1 MQYPLISEYMA
12 AIRDAH
18 DNLDQLSHLVP
29 VMDKYGE
36 PYRSGGAFAVVFRMQ
51 DEQTGKCYALKCFT
65 EEQEGR
71 AEAYRQIAEELE
83 FVDSSYVTSVKYL
96 ENELFVDSSCDDDE
110 FPVLL
115 MDWVEGDTMEA
126 YIAAHH
132 GDSHAMSMLCYRFC
146 KLAAWL
152 SSQPFAHGDIKPDNI
167 MVRPDGTL
175 TLVDYDGMFV
185 PAMKGQPSPTIGT
198 KDFSHPLRTI
208 NDFDETIDDFAL
220 ASIALS
226 LKAISLDAS
235 LLEQYGAPDR
245 LLFSATDYLNLST
258 STAFAALQSLLADED
273 MQTLLSMFLLAN
285 AKKDLSM
292 CSFRLFSVQKPKE
305 EEVWSTEVTKEDLE
319 NVVEDEFGV
328 KYSKDWKRL
337 LRAPKE
343 LRGEYAIREGVKAI
357 GDNAFYNCNKLM
369 KKTILIAC
377 LGLVSLGL
385 QAQSISLA
393 GEWNV
398 ELGKSGSAFAK
409 GKRASQ
415 GEVKRAILPGTIDT
429 NHLGFAPKDTMET
442 THLTRLYAYK
452 GAARYSRTI
461 NIPKDWKKKPVELF
475 LERTRPTWVYVDGEL
490 VDSCNFISTPQRY
503 LLPKKV
509 KPGKHLLE
517 IVVDNG
523 RGVPDQVYGSSH
535 AYTEDTQTNW
545 NGIIG
550 EIRLEVKSEE
560 RRVKKQRSASEGKA
574 NSNVLPDFAKDFHIE
589 GAHFYANGHR
599 IFLRG
604 KHDAAVWPLTGH
616 VEMSV
621 EGWMK
626 YLGTCKEY
634 GINHVR
640 FHSWCPPEAAFVA
653 ADSLGIYLQPELP
666 FWGSF
671 DKKDERLMAFLHQ
684 EGENILREYG
694 HHPSFRMM
702 ALGNELWGDIDKMK
716 EFVDDFRKIA
726 PDKYYTFGS
735 NYYLGYQG
743 IKEGMDYFTTCRIGG
758 EGWGKYN
765 THTRG
770 SFSFADAYD
779 GGMINHFH
787 PNSTMNFDEACDKAG
802 IPIISHET
810 GQFQTYPDYR
820 EMKKYTGV
828 LHPYNFEVFRR
839 RLAAAGMLSQAD
851 DFHKASGLW
860 SVKLYKADIEM
871 DLRTRNMA
879 GFQLLDIQDYPGQ
892 GSAFV
897 GILDAFM
904 ESKGITTPEEWRQWC
919 SPVVPLLEMKK
930 FCFVDGEKIQ
940 AKVKVANYGGS
951 SLKGKKLKWH
961 LVAENGLFCMDDGTF
976 STKDGEVR
984 KNVGGLMAE
993 DEGVLNIFSYDEGL
1007 VEVGELNGVFHVQK
1021 PTKLLLTLNIEGAEA
1036 RNSYELWVYPK
1047 KALEKKGIII
1057 ARDLNQEVVKV
1068 LEKGGKVLWMPTA
1081 SSHFVAA
1088 DDTLSQAENATP
1100 YTVGGLFQTDYWNY
1114 RMFKTICENN
1124 KKKVSPGTLGIL
1136 TNPNHPIF
1144 KGFPTEMHTN
1154 WQWFPVIKE
1163 SHPLVL
1169 DNFAKDYRPI
1179 VQVIDNIERNH
1190 KLGLVMEWKVGA
1202 GKLLVCMSDLEKAA
1216 KYPEGKAFYQS
1227 VIDYMRSVD
1236 FNPQVEMT
1244 ASDLLKTLKEE
1255 PRKVSLK
1262 ELNNISQY

>member
-1 MQYPLISEYMA
+1 
-12 AIRDAH
+12 
-18 DNLDQLSHLVP
+18 
-29 VMDKYGE
+29 
-36 PYRSGGAFAVVFRMQ
+36 
-51 DEQTGKCYALKCFT
+51 
-65 EEQEGR
+65 
-71 AEAYRQIAEELE
+71 
-83 FVDSSYVTSVKYL
+83 
-96 ENELFVDSSCDDDE
+96 
-110 FPVLL
+110 
-115 MDWVEGDTMEA
+115 
-126 YIAAHH
+126 
-132 GDSHAMSMLCYRFC
+132 
-146 KLAAWL
+146 
-152 SSQPFAHGDIKPDNI
+152 
-167 MVRPDGTL
+167 
-175 TLVDYDGMFV
+175 
-185 PAMKGQPSPTIGT
+185 
-198 KDFSHPLRTI
+198 
-208 NDFDETIDDFAL
+208 
-220 ASIALS
+220 
-226 LKAISLDAS
+226 
-235 LLEQYGAPDR
+235 
-245 LLFSATDYLNLST
+245 
-258 STAFAALQSLLADED
+258 
-273 MQTLLSMFLLAN
+273 
-285 AKKDLSM
+285 
-292 CSFRLFSVQKPKE
+292 
-305 EEVWSTEVTKEDLE
+305 
-319 NVVEDEFGV
+319 
-328 KYSKDWKRL
+328 
-337 LRAPKE
+337 
-343 LRGEYAIREGVKAI
+343 
-357 GDNAFYNCNKLM
+357 M
-369 KKTILIAC
+369 KKSILIAC

-409 GKRASQ
+409 SKRASH

-550 EIRLEVKSEE
+550 EICLEVKSEE

-589 GAHFYANGHR
+589 GTHFYANGHR

-626 YLGTCKEY
+626 YLGICKEY

-787 PNSTMNFDEACDKAG
+787 PNSTMNFDEACNKAG

-820 EMKKYTGV
+820 EIKKYTGV
-828 LHPYNFEVFRR
+828 LHPYNFEAFRR

-919 SPVVPLLEMKK
+919 SPVVPLLEVEK
-930 FCFVDGEKIQ
+930 FCFEDGEKIQ

-951 SLKGKKLKWH
+951 SLYGKKLKWKIGD
-961 LVAENGLFCMDDGTF
+961 A
-976 STKDGEVR
+976 
-984 KNVGGLMAE
+984 
-993 DEGVLNIFSYDEGL
+993 EGVMNIFTYDEGL
-1007 VEVGELNGVFHVQK
+1007 IDVGVLDEEISADK
-1021 PTKLLLTLNIEGAEA
+1021 PTKLNVSLNIEETEA
-1036 RNSYELWVYPK
+1036 RNSYELWIYPK
-1047 KALEKKGIII
+1047 KALEKKGVII
-1057 ARDLNQEVVKV
+1057 AKDLNDEVVKV
-1068 LEKGGKVLWMPTA
+1068 LEHGGKVLWMPTA

-1088 DDTLSQAENATP
+1088 DDTLSQADNATP

-1136 TNPNHPIF
+1136 TNPEHPIF

-1227 VIDYMRSVD
+1227 VLNYMRSAD
-1236 FNPQVEMT
+1236 FNPSAEITVDE
-1244 ASDLLKTLKEE
+1244 LKKKLAEE
-1255 PRKVSLK
+1255 PRKITMK

>member
-1 MQYPLISEYMA
+1 
-12 AIRDAH
+12 
-18 DNLDQLSHLVP
+18 
-29 VMDKYGE
+29 
-36 PYRSGGAFAVVFRMQ
+36 
-51 DEQTGKCYALKCFT
+51 
-65 EEQEGR
+65 
-71 AEAYRQIAEELE
+71 
-83 FVDSSYVTSVKYL
+83 
-96 ENELFVDSSCDDDE
+96 
-110 FPVLL
+110 
-115 MDWVEGDTMEA
+115 
-126 YIAAHH
+126 
-132 GDSHAMSMLCYRFC
+132 
-146 KLAAWL
+146 
-152 SSQPFAHGDIKPDNI
+152 
-167 MVRPDGTL
+167 
-175 TLVDYDGMFV
+175 
-185 PAMKGQPSPTIGT
+185 
-198 KDFSHPLRTI
+198 
-208 NDFDETIDDFAL
+208 
-220 ASIALS
+220 
-226 LKAISLDAS
+226 
-235 LLEQYGAPDR
+235 
-245 LLFSATDYLNLST
+245 
-258 STAFAALQSLLADED
+258 
-273 MQTLLSMFLLAN
+273 
-285 AKKDLSM
+285 
-292 CSFRLFSVQKPKE
+292 
-305 EEVWSTEVTKEDLE
+305 
-319 NVVEDEFGV
+319 
-328 KYSKDWKRL
+328 
-337 LRAPKE
+337 
-343 LRGEYAIREGVKAI
+343 
-357 GDNAFYNCNKLM
+357 M
-369 KKTILIAC
+369 KKSILIAC

-409 GKRASQ
+409 SKRASQ

-475 LERTRPTWVYVDGEL
+475 LERTRPTWVYVDGEM
-490 VDSCNFISTPQRY
+490 VDSCNFISIPQRY

-550 EIRLEVKSEE
+550 VIRLEVKSEE
-560 RRVKKQRSASEGKA
+560 RRVEKQRSASEGKA
-574 NSNVLPDFAKDFHIE
+574 NSNVMPDFAKDFHIE

-940 AKVKVANYGGS
+940 AKVKVANYGGT
-951 SLKGKKLKWH
+951 SLYGKKLMWKIGD
-961 LVAENGLFCMDDGTF
+961 A
-976 STKDGEVR
+976 
-984 KNVGGLMAE
+984 
-993 DEGVLNIFSYDEGL
+993 EGVMNIFTYDEGL
-1007 VEVGELNGVFHVQK
+1007 IDVGILDEEISADKPAKLNVS
-1021 PTKLLLTLNIEGAEA
+1021 LNIEGTEA

-1088 DDTLSQAENATP
+1088 DDTFSQADNATP

-1136 TNPNHPIF
+1136 TNPEHPIF

-1202 GKLLVCMSDLEKAA
+1202 GKLLVCMSDLEKAL

-1227 VIDYMRSVD
+1227 IIDYMRSAD
-1236 FNPQVEMT
+1236 FNPSAEITMDELKKKLVE
-1244 ASDLLKTLKEE
+1244 K
-1255 PRKVSLK
+1255 PRQVSLK

>member
-1 MQYPLISEYMA
+1 
-12 AIRDAH
+12 
-18 DNLDQLSHLVP
+18 
-29 VMDKYGE
+29 
-36 PYRSGGAFAVVFRMQ
+36 
-51 DEQTGKCYALKCFT
+51 
-65 EEQEGR
+65 
-71 AEAYRQIAEELE
+71 
-83 FVDSSYVTSVKYL
+83 
-96 ENELFVDSSCDDDE
+96 
-110 FPVLL
+110 
-115 MDWVEGDTMEA
+115 
-126 YIAAHH
+126 
-132 GDSHAMSMLCYRFC
+132 
-146 KLAAWL
+146 
-152 SSQPFAHGDIKPDNI
+152 
-167 MVRPDGTL
+167 
-175 TLVDYDGMFV
+175 
-185 PAMKGQPSPTIGT
+185 
-198 KDFSHPLRTI
+198 
-208 NDFDETIDDFAL
+208 
-220 ASIALS
+220 
-226 LKAISLDAS
+226 
-235 LLEQYGAPDR
+235 
-245 LLFSATDYLNLST
+245 
-258 STAFAALQSLLADED
+258 
-273 MQTLLSMFLLAN
+273 
-285 AKKDLSM
+285 
-292 CSFRLFSVQKPKE
+292 
-305 EEVWSTEVTKEDLE
+305 
-319 NVVEDEFGV
+319 
-328 KYSKDWKRL
+328 
-337 LRAPKE
+337 
-343 LRGEYAIREGVKAI
+343 
-357 GDNAFYNCNKLM
+357 M

-409 GKRASQ
+409 SKRASQ

-503 LLPKKV
+503 LLPKKM

-523 RGVPDQVYGSSH
+523 RGVPEQVYGSSH

-550 EIRLEVKSEE
+550 RIELQLASSVESKSAETLTGAIPS
-560 RRVKKQRSASEGKA
+560 RSVASPSA
-574 NSNVLPDFAKDFHIE
+574 LQMPDFAKDFHIE
-589 GAHFYANGHR
+589 GAHFYADGHPV
-599 IFLRG
+599 FLRG

-758 EGWGKYN
+758 EGWGRYN

-828 LHPYNFEVFRR
+828 LHPYNLEVFRR

-871 DLRTRNMA
+871 DLRTKNMA

-930 FCFVDGEKIQ
+930 FCFEDGEKIQ
-940 AKVKVANYGGS
+940 AKVKVANYGGT
-951 SLKGKKLKWH
+951 SLYGKKLMWKIGD
-961 LVAENGLFCMDDGTF
+961 A
-976 STKDGEVR
+976 
-984 KNVGGLMAE
+984 
-993 DEGVLNIFSYDEGL
+993 EGVMNIFTYDEGL
-1007 VEVGELNGVFHVQK
+1007 IDVGILDEEISADKPAKLNVS
-1021 PTKLLLTLNIEGAEA
+1021 LNIEGTEA

-1068 LEKGGKVLWMPTA
+1068 LEKGGKVLWMPD
-1081 SSHFVAA
+1081 S
-1088 DDTLSQAENATP
+1088 LP

-1136 TNPNHPIF
+1136 TNPEHPIF
-1144 KGFPTEMHTN
+1144 KEFPTEMHTN

>member
-1 MQYPLISEYMA
+1 
-12 AIRDAH
+12 
-18 DNLDQLSHLVP
+18 
-29 VMDKYGE
+29 
-36 PYRSGGAFAVVFRMQ
+36 
-51 DEQTGKCYALKCFT
+51 
-65 EEQEGR
+65 
-71 AEAYRQIAEELE
+71 
-83 FVDSSYVTSVKYL
+83 
-96 ENELFVDSSCDDDE
+96 
-110 FPVLL
+110 
-115 MDWVEGDTMEA
+115 
-126 YIAAHH
+126 
-132 GDSHAMSMLCYRFC
+132 
-146 KLAAWL
+146 
-152 SSQPFAHGDIKPDNI
+152 
-167 MVRPDGTL
+167 
-175 TLVDYDGMFV
+175 
-185 PAMKGQPSPTIGT
+185 
-198 KDFSHPLRTI
+198 
-208 NDFDETIDDFAL
+208 
-220 ASIALS
+220 
-226 LKAISLDAS
+226 
-235 LLEQYGAPDR
+235 
-245 LLFSATDYLNLST
+245 
-258 STAFAALQSLLADED
+258 
-273 MQTLLSMFLLAN
+273 
-285 AKKDLSM
+285 
-292 CSFRLFSVQKPKE
+292 
-305 EEVWSTEVTKEDLE
+305 
-319 NVVEDEFGV
+319 
-328 KYSKDWKRL
+328 
-337 LRAPKE
+337 
-343 LRGEYAIREGVKAI
+343 
-357 GDNAFYNCNKLM
+357 M

-385 QAQSISLA
+385 QAQSVSLA

-409 GKRASQ
+409 SKRASQ
-415 GEVKRAILPGTIDT
+415 GEVNRAILPGTIDT

-475 LERTRPTWVYVDGEL
+475 LERTKPTWVYLDGKL
-490 VDSCNFISTPQRY
+490 VDSCNYISTPQRY
-503 LLPKKV
+503 ILPRLKS
-509 KPGKHLLE
+509 GKHQLD
-517 IVVDNG
+517 IVVDNS
-523 RGVPDQVYGSSH
+523 RGVPEQVYGSSH

-550 EIRLEVKSEE
+550 EIKLGVRSGELGVLRGRAVSPMDMEKYQGRLTP
-560 RRVKKQRSASEGKA
+560 
-574 NSNVLPDFAKDFHIE
+574 NSRLQAPNFEIR
-589 GAHFYANGHR
+589 GAHFYADGHPV
-599 IFLRG
+599 FLRG

-616 VEMSV
+616 VDMTV

-653 ADSLGIYLQPELP
+653 ADKLGIYLQPELP

-671 DKKDERLMAFLHQ
+671 DDKDEVLMKFLHQ

-702 ALGNELWGDIDKMK
+702 ALGNELWGSIDKMK

-743 IKEGMDYFTTCRIGG
+743 VKEGMDYFTTCRIGG

-787 PNSTMNFDEACDKAG
+787 PNTTMNFDEACDKWASPQPWQKKDGKAG

-820 EMKKYTGV
+820 EIKKYTGV
-828 LHPYNFEVFRR
+828 LYPYNFEMFRR

-871 DLRTRNMA
+871 DLRTKNMA

-919 SPVVPLLEMKK
+919 SPIVPLIETDKLCYEA
-930 FCFVDGEKIQ
+930 GETFKG
-940 AKVKVANYGGS
+940 KVLIANYGAT
-951 SLKGKKLKWH
+951 SLRGKKMTWRISSD
-961 LVAENGLFCMDDGTF
+961 EPSFN
-976 STKDGEVR
+976 
-984 KNVGGLMAE
+984 E
-993 DEGVLNIFSYDEGL
+993 DEGKINIFTYNEGL
-1007 VEVGELNGVFHVQK
+1007 LDAGELNLELHADK
-1021 PTKLLLTLNIEGAEA
+1021 PAKVNLTLSIDGTDA
-1036 RNSYELWVYPK
+1036 RNSYELWVYPRKTVDK
-1047 KALEKKGIII
+1047 KNVVI
-1057 ARDLNQEVVKV
+1057 AKDLTPDVVAS
-1068 LEKGGKVLWMPTA
+1068 LEKGAKVLWMPD
-1081 SSHFVAA
+1081 S
-1088 DDTLSQAENATP
+1088 LP

-1124 KKKVSPGTLGIL
+1124 KKAVSPGTLGIL
-1136 TNPNHPIF
+1136 TRPEHPIF

-1169 DNFAKDYRPI
+1169 DNFAKDYLPI

-1202 GKLLVCMSDLEKAA
+1202 GKLLVCMSDLEKASQC
-1216 KYPEGKAFYQS
+1216 PEGRAFYQS
-1227 VIDYMRSVD
+1227 VLSYMRSSE
-1236 FNPQVEMT
+1236 FNPQSEIT
-1244 ASDLLKTLKEE
+1244 IPDLMKTLKEE
-1255 PRKVSLK
+1255 PRKVSMK

>member
-1 MQYPLISEYMA
+1 
-12 AIRDAH
+12 
-18 DNLDQLSHLVP
+18 
-29 VMDKYGE
+29 
-36 PYRSGGAFAVVFRMQ
+36 
-51 DEQTGKCYALKCFT
+51 
-65 EEQEGR
+65 
-71 AEAYRQIAEELE
+71 
-83 FVDSSYVTSVKYL
+83 
-96 ENELFVDSSCDDDE
+96 
-110 FPVLL
+110 
-115 MDWVEGDTMEA
+115 
-126 YIAAHH
+126 
-132 GDSHAMSMLCYRFC
+132 
-146 KLAAWL
+146 
-152 SSQPFAHGDIKPDNI
+152 
-167 MVRPDGTL
+167 
-175 TLVDYDGMFV
+175 
-185 PAMKGQPSPTIGT
+185 
-198 KDFSHPLRTI
+198 
-208 NDFDETIDDFAL
+208 
-220 ASIALS
+220 
-226 LKAISLDAS
+226 
-235 LLEQYGAPDR
+235 
-245 LLFSATDYLNLST
+245 
-258 STAFAALQSLLADED
+258 
-273 MQTLLSMFLLAN
+273 
-285 AKKDLSM
+285 
-292 CSFRLFSVQKPKE
+292 
-305 EEVWSTEVTKEDLE
+305 
-319 NVVEDEFGV
+319 
-328 KYSKDWKRL
+328 
-337 LRAPKE
+337 
-343 LRGEYAIREGVKAI
+343 
-357 GDNAFYNCNKLM
+357 M
-369 KKTILIAC
+369 KKSILIAC

-409 GKRASQ
+409 SKRASQ

-509 KPGKHLLE
+509 KPGKHFLE

-550 EIRLEVKSEE
+550 RIELQLASSVESKSAETLTGAIPC
-560 RRVKKQRSASEGKA
+560 RSVASPTA
-574 NSNVLPDFAKDFHIE
+574 LQMPDFAKDFHIK

-616 VEMSV
+616 VEMGV

-779 GGMINHFH
+779 GGRINHFH

-919 SPVVPLLEMKK
+919 SPVVPLLVTDRFCYEENDTMKA
-930 FCFVDGEKIQ
+930 KIQ
-940 AKVKVANYGGS
+940 IANYGGE
-951 SLKGKKLKWH
+951 SLKGKKVEWKLDYAKDERYPNESS
-961 LVAENGLFCMDDGTF
+961 VAETLTHLNQPSPLTQGEITIHTDEEGWIDVGEIVHKMKVKANGIDDG
-976 STKDGEVR
+976 DGKCLDVYVGSR
-984 KNVGGLMAE
+984 KLTLSLYIYE
-993 DEGVLNIFSYDEGL
+993 
-1007 VEVGELNGVFHVQK
+1007 GELDATRYSN
-1021 PTKLLLTLNIEGAEA
+1021 T
-1036 RNSYELWVYPK
+1036 YDLWVYTTPK
-1047 KALEKKGIII
+1047 NIDYLKKQVVI
-1057 ARDLNQEVVKV
+1057 AKDLTSDVVKK
-1068 LEKGGKVLWMPTA
+1068 LEKGAKVLWLPTT

-1088 DDTLSQAENATP
+1088 DDTLSQSDNATP

-1136 TNPNHPIF
+1136 TNPEHPIF

-1154 WQWFPVIKE
+1154 WQWFPIIKE

-1169 DNFAKDYRPI
+1169 DNFAKDYRPV

-1227 VIDYMRSVD
+1227 VLDYMRSAD
-1236 FNPQVEMT
+1236 FNPSAEITVDE
-1244 ASDLLKTLKEE
+1244 LKKKLAEK
-1255 PRKVSLK
+1255 PRQVSLK

>member
-1 MQYPLISEYMA
+1 
-12 AIRDAH
+12 
-18 DNLDQLSHLVP
+18 
-29 VMDKYGE
+29 
-36 PYRSGGAFAVVFRMQ
+36 
-51 DEQTGKCYALKCFT
+51 
-65 EEQEGR
+65 
-71 AEAYRQIAEELE
+71 
-83 FVDSSYVTSVKYL
+83 
-96 ENELFVDSSCDDDE
+96 
-110 FPVLL
+110 
-115 MDWVEGDTMEA
+115 
-126 YIAAHH
+126 
-132 GDSHAMSMLCYRFC
+132 
-146 KLAAWL
+146 
-152 SSQPFAHGDIKPDNI
+152 
-167 MVRPDGTL
+167 
-175 TLVDYDGMFV
+175 
-185 PAMKGQPSPTIGT
+185 
-198 KDFSHPLRTI
+198 
-208 NDFDETIDDFAL
+208 
-220 ASIALS
+220 
-226 LKAISLDAS
+226 
-235 LLEQYGAPDR
+235 
-245 LLFSATDYLNLST
+245 
-258 STAFAALQSLLADED
+258 
-273 MQTLLSMFLLAN
+273 
-285 AKKDLSM
+285 
-292 CSFRLFSVQKPKE
+292 
-305 EEVWSTEVTKEDLE
+305 
-319 NVVEDEFGV
+319 
-328 KYSKDWKRL
+328 
-337 LRAPKE
+337 
-343 LRGEYAIREGVKAI
+343 
-357 GDNAFYNCNKLM
+357 M
-369 KKTILIAC
+369 KKSILIAC

-409 GKRASQ
+409 SKRASQ

-442 THLTRLYAYK
+442 THLTRIYAYK

-503 LLPKKV
+503 ILPKKV

-523 RGVPDQVYGSSH
+523 KGVPNQVYGSSH

-550 EIRLEVKSEE
+550 RIEL
-560 RRVKKQRSASEGKA
+560 QLASSTEMQVGA
-574 NSNVLPDFAKDFHIE
+574 IPSSSVASPTALQMPDFAKDFHIE

-599 IFLRG
+599 VFLRG

-616 VEMSV
+616 VDMSV

-653 ADSLGIYLQPELP
+653 ADRLGIYLQPELP

-802 IPIISHET
+802 TPIISHET

-919 SPVVPLLEMKK
+919 SPVVPLLEVGK
-930 FCFVDGEKIQ
+930 FCFEDGEKIQ

-951 SLKGKKLKWH
+951 SLYGKKLKWKIGD
-961 LVAENGLFCMDDGTF
+961 V
-976 STKDGEVR
+976 
-984 KNVGGLMAE
+984 
-993 DEGVLNIFSYDEGL
+993 EGVMNIFTYDEGL
-1007 VEVGELNGVFHVQK
+1007 LDVGVLDEEISVDK
-1021 PTKLLLTLNIEGAEA
+1021 PTKQNVSLNIEGMEA
-1036 RNSYELWVYPK
+1036 RNSYEFWAYPK

-1057 ARDLNQEVVKV
+1057 AKDLNQEVVKV

-1088 DDTLSQAENATP
+1088 DDTLSQADNATP

-1136 TNPNHPIF
+1136 TNPEHLIF

-1227 VIDYMRSVD
+1227 VIDYMRSAD
-1236 FNPQVEMT
+1236 FNPSTEISVDE
-1244 ASDLLKTLKEE
+1244 LKKKLAEK
-1255 PRKVSLK
+1255 PRLVSLK

>member
-1 MQYPLISEYMA
+1 
-12 AIRDAH
+12 
-18 DNLDQLSHLVP
+18 
-29 VMDKYGE
+29 
-36 PYRSGGAFAVVFRMQ
+36 
-51 DEQTGKCYALKCFT
+51 
-65 EEQEGR
+65 
-71 AEAYRQIAEELE
+71 
-83 FVDSSYVTSVKYL
+83 
-96 ENELFVDSSCDDDE
+96 
-110 FPVLL
+110 
-115 MDWVEGDTMEA
+115 
-126 YIAAHH
+126 
-132 GDSHAMSMLCYRFC
+132 
-146 KLAAWL
+146 
-152 SSQPFAHGDIKPDNI
+152 
-167 MVRPDGTL
+167 
-175 TLVDYDGMFV
+175 
-185 PAMKGQPSPTIGT
+185 
-198 KDFSHPLRTI
+198 
-208 NDFDETIDDFAL
+208 
-220 ASIALS
+220 
-226 LKAISLDAS
+226 
-235 LLEQYGAPDR
+235 
-245 LLFSATDYLNLST
+245 
-258 STAFAALQSLLADED
+258 
-273 MQTLLSMFLLAN
+273 
-285 AKKDLSM
+285 
-292 CSFRLFSVQKPKE
+292 
-305 EEVWSTEVTKEDLE
+305 
-319 NVVEDEFGV
+319 
-328 KYSKDWKRL
+328 
-337 LRAPKE
+337 
-343 LRGEYAIREGVKAI
+343 
-357 GDNAFYNCNKLM
+357 M
-369 KKTILIAC
+369 KKSILIAC

-409 GKRASQ
+409 SKRASQ

-461 NIPKDWKKKPVELF
+461 NIPKDWKKKSVELF

-523 RGVPDQVYGSSH
+523 KGVPDQVYGSSH

-560 RRVKKQRSASEGKA
+560 RRMK
-574 NSNVLPDFAKDFHIE
+574 NSNVLPDFAKDFHIK
-589 GAHFYANGHR
+589 GTHFYANGHR

-626 YLGTCKEY
+626 YFGTCKEY

-716 EFVDDFRKIA
+716 ELVDDFRKIA

-930 FCFVDGEKIQ
+930 FCFEDGEKIQ
-940 AKVKVANYGGS
+940 AKVKVANYGGT
-951 SLKGKKLKWH
+951 SLYGKKLMWKIGD
-961 LVAENGLFCMDDGTF
+961 A
-976 STKDGEVR
+976 
-984 KNVGGLMAE
+984 
-993 DEGVLNIFSYDEGL
+993 EGVMNIFTYDEGL
-1007 VEVGELNGVFHVQK
+1007 IDVGILDEEISADKPAKLNVS
-1021 PTKLLLTLNIEGAEA
+1021 LNIEGTEA

-1088 DDTLSQAENATP
+1088 DDTLSQADNATP

-1136 TNPNHPIF
+1136 TNPEHPIF

-1227 VIDYMRSVD
+1227 VIDYMRSAD
-1236 FNPQVEMT
+1236 FNPSAEITVDE
-1244 ASDLLKTLKEE
+1244 LKKKLAEK
-1255 PRKVSLK
+1255 PRQVSLK

>member
-1 MQYPLISEYMA
+1 
-12 AIRDAH
+12 
-18 DNLDQLSHLVP
+18 
-29 VMDKYGE
+29 
-36 PYRSGGAFAVVFRMQ
+36 
-51 DEQTGKCYALKCFT
+51 
-65 EEQEGR
+65 
-71 AEAYRQIAEELE
+71 
-83 FVDSSYVTSVKYL
+83 
-96 ENELFVDSSCDDDE
+96 
-110 FPVLL
+110 
-115 MDWVEGDTMEA
+115 
-126 YIAAHH
+126 
-132 GDSHAMSMLCYRFC
+132 
-146 KLAAWL
+146 
-152 SSQPFAHGDIKPDNI
+152 
-167 MVRPDGTL
+167 
-175 TLVDYDGMFV
+175 
-185 PAMKGQPSPTIGT
+185 
-198 KDFSHPLRTI
+198 
-208 NDFDETIDDFAL
+208 
-220 ASIALS
+220 
-226 LKAISLDAS
+226 
-235 LLEQYGAPDR
+235 
-245 LLFSATDYLNLST
+245 
-258 STAFAALQSLLADED
+258 
-273 MQTLLSMFLLAN
+273 
-285 AKKDLSM
+285 
-292 CSFRLFSVQKPKE
+292 
-305 EEVWSTEVTKEDLE
+305 
-319 NVVEDEFGV
+319 
-328 KYSKDWKRL
+328 
-337 LRAPKE
+337 
-343 LRGEYAIREGVKAI
+343 
-357 GDNAFYNCNKLM
+357 M
-369 KKTILIAC
+369 KKSILIAC

-398 ELGKSGSAFAK
+398 ELGKNGSAFAK
-409 GKRASQ
+409 SKRASQ

-461 NIPKDWKKKPVELF
+461 NIPKDWKKKSVELF

-523 RGVPDQVYGSSH
+523 KGVPDQVYGSSH

-560 RRVKKQRSASEGKA
+560 RRVK
-574 NSNVLPDFAKDFHIE
+574 NSNVLPDFAKDFHIK

-626 YLGTCKEY
+626 YFGTCKEY

-820 EMKKYTGV
+820 EIKKYTGV

-930 FCFVDGEKIQ
+930 FCFEDGEKIQ
-940 AKVKVANYGGS
+940 AKVKVANYGGT
-951 SLKGKKLKWH
+951 SLYGKKLMWKIGD
-961 LVAENGLFCMDDGTF
+961 A
-976 STKDGEVR
+976 
-984 KNVGGLMAE
+984 
-993 DEGVLNIFSYDEGL
+993 EGVMNIFTYDEGL
-1007 VEVGELNGVFHVQK
+1007 IDVGILDEEISADKPAKLNVS
-1021 PTKLLLTLNIEGAEA
+1021 LNIEGTEA
-1036 RNSYELWVYPK
+1036 RNSYEFWIYPK
-1047 KALEKKGIII
+1047 KALEKKGVII
-1057 ARDLNQEVVKV
+1057 AKDLNEEVVKV

-1088 DDTLSQAENATP
+1088 DDTLSQADNATP

-1136 TNPNHPIF
+1136 TNPEHPIF

-1227 VIDYMRSVD
+1227 VIDYMRSAD
-1236 FNPQVEMT
+1236 FNPSAEITVDE
-1244 ASDLLKTLKEE
+1244 LKKKLAEK
-1255 PRKVSLK
+1255 PRQVSLK

>member
-1 MQYPLISEYMA
+1 
-12 AIRDAH
+12 
-18 DNLDQLSHLVP
+18 
-29 VMDKYGE
+29 
-36 PYRSGGAFAVVFRMQ
+36 
-51 DEQTGKCYALKCFT
+51 
-65 EEQEGR
+65 
-71 AEAYRQIAEELE
+71 
-83 FVDSSYVTSVKYL
+83 
-96 ENELFVDSSCDDDE
+96 
-110 FPVLL
+110 
-115 MDWVEGDTMEA
+115 
-126 YIAAHH
+126 
-132 GDSHAMSMLCYRFC
+132 
-146 KLAAWL
+146 
-152 SSQPFAHGDIKPDNI
+152 
-167 MVRPDGTL
+167 
-175 TLVDYDGMFV
+175 
-185 PAMKGQPSPTIGT
+185 
-198 KDFSHPLRTI
+198 
-208 NDFDETIDDFAL
+208 
-220 ASIALS
+220 
-226 LKAISLDAS
+226 
-235 LLEQYGAPDR
+235 
-245 LLFSATDYLNLST
+245 
-258 STAFAALQSLLADED
+258 
-273 MQTLLSMFLLAN
+273 
-285 AKKDLSM
+285 
-292 CSFRLFSVQKPKE
+292 
-305 EEVWSTEVTKEDLE
+305 
-319 NVVEDEFGV
+319 
-328 KYSKDWKRL
+328 
-337 LRAPKE
+337 
-343 LRGEYAIREGVKAI
+343 
-357 GDNAFYNCNKLM
+357 M
-369 KKTILIAC
+369 KKAILIAC

-409 GKRASQ
+409 SKRAPQ

-523 RGVPDQVYGSSH
+523 RGVPNQVYGSSH

-550 EIRLEVKSEE
+550 RIRLEVKSEE
-560 RRVKKQRSASEGKA
+560 RRVEKQRSASEGKA
-574 NSNVLPDFAKDFHIE
+574 NSNAMPDFAKNFHIE

-626 YLGTCKEY
+626 YLGTCKKY

-716 EFVDDFRKIA
+716 EFVDAFRKIA

-904 ESKGITTPEEWRQWC
+904 ESKGITMPEEWRQWC

-930 FCFVDGEKIQ
+930 FCFEDGEKIQ
-940 AKVKVANYGGS
+940 AKVKVANYGGT
-951 SLKGKKLKWH
+951 SLYGKKLMWKIGD
-961 LVAENGLFCMDDGTF
+961 A
-976 STKDGEVR
+976 
-984 KNVGGLMAE
+984 
-993 DEGVLNIFSYDEGL
+993 EGVMNIFTYDEGL
-1007 VEVGELNGVFHVQK
+1007 IDVGILDEEISADKPAKLNVS
-1021 PTKLLLTLNIEGAEA
+1021 LNIEGTEA

-1068 LEKGGKVLWMPTA
+1068 LEKGGKVLWMPD
-1081 SSHFVAA
+1081 S
-1088 DDTLSQAENATP
+1088 LP

-1136 TNPNHPIF
+1136 TNPEHPIF

-1227 VIDYMRSVD
+1227 VLNYMRSAD
-1236 FNPQVEMT
+1236 FNPSAEITVDE
-1244 ASDLLKTLKEE
+1244 LKKKLAEE
-1255 PRKVSLK
+1255 PRKITMK

>member
-1 MQYPLISEYMA
+1 
-12 AIRDAH
+12 
-18 DNLDQLSHLVP
+18 
-29 VMDKYGE
+29 
-36 PYRSGGAFAVVFRMQ
+36 
-51 DEQTGKCYALKCFT
+51 
-65 EEQEGR
+65 
-71 AEAYRQIAEELE
+71 
-83 FVDSSYVTSVKYL
+83 
-96 ENELFVDSSCDDDE
+96 
-110 FPVLL
+110 
-115 MDWVEGDTMEA
+115 
-126 YIAAHH
+126 
-132 GDSHAMSMLCYRFC
+132 
-146 KLAAWL
+146 
-152 SSQPFAHGDIKPDNI
+152 
-167 MVRPDGTL
+167 
-175 TLVDYDGMFV
+175 
-185 PAMKGQPSPTIGT
+185 
-198 KDFSHPLRTI
+198 
-208 NDFDETIDDFAL
+208 
-220 ASIALS
+220 
-226 LKAISLDAS
+226 
-235 LLEQYGAPDR
+235 
-245 LLFSATDYLNLST
+245 
-258 STAFAALQSLLADED
+258 
-273 MQTLLSMFLLAN
+273 
-285 AKKDLSM
+285 
-292 CSFRLFSVQKPKE
+292 
-305 EEVWSTEVTKEDLE
+305 
-319 NVVEDEFGV
+319 
-328 KYSKDWKRL
+328 
-337 LRAPKE
+337 
-343 LRGEYAIREGVKAI
+343 
-357 GDNAFYNCNKLM
+357 M
-369 KKTILIAC
+369 KKSILIAC

-409 GKRASQ
+409 SKRASH

-490 VDSCNFISTPQRY
+490 VDSCNFISTPQCY

-523 RGVPDQVYGSSH
+523 RGVPDLVYGSSH

-560 RRVKKQRSASEGKA
+560 RGVKKQRSVSEGKA

-589 GAHFYANGHR
+589 GTHFYANGHR

-684 EGENILREYG
+684 EGVNILREYG

-919 SPVVPLLEMKK
+919 SPVVPLLEVEK
-930 FCFVDGEKIQ
+930 FCFEDGEKIQ

-951 SLKGKKLKWH
+951 SLYGKKLKWKIGD
-961 LVAENGLFCMDDGTF
+961 A
-976 STKDGEVR
+976 
-984 KNVGGLMAE
+984 
-993 DEGVLNIFSYDEGL
+993 EGVMNIFTYDEGL
-1007 VEVGELNGVFHVQK
+1007 IDVGVLDEEISADK
-1021 PTKLLLTLNIEGAEA
+1021 PTKLNVSLNIEETEA

-1047 KALEKKGIII
+1047 KAMEKKGVII
-1057 ARDLNQEVVKV
+1057 AKDLNQEVVKV
-1068 LEKGGKVLWMPTA
+1068 LENGGKVLWMPTA

-1088 DDTLSQAENATP
+1088 DDTLLQADNATP

-1136 TNPNHPIF
+1136 TNPEHPIF

-1202 GKLLVCMSDLEKAA
+1202 GKLLVCMSDLVKAA

-1227 VIDYMRSVD
+1227 VIDYMRSAD
-1236 FNPQVEMT
+1236 FNPSAEITVDE
-1244 ASDLLKTLKEE
+1244 LKKKLAEK
-1255 PRKVSLK
+1255 PRQVSLK

>member
-1 MQYPLISEYMA
+1 MA
-12 AIRDAH
+12 A
-18 DNLDQLSHLVP
+18 
-29 VMDKYGE
+29 
-36 PYRSGGAFAVVFRMQ
+36 
-51 DEQTGKCYALKCFT
+51 
-65 EEQEGR
+65 
-71 AEAYRQIAEELE
+71 
-83 FVDSSYVTSVKYL
+83 
-96 ENELFVDSSCDDDE
+96 
-110 FPVLL
+110 
-115 MDWVEGDTMEA
+115 
-126 YIAAHH
+126 
-132 GDSHAMSMLCYRFC
+132 
-146 KLAAWL
+146 
-152 SSQPFAHGDIKPDNI
+152 
-167 MVRPDGTL
+167 DGTCRDERGRL
-175 TLVDYDGMFV
+175 DEVSRNLQGVWN
-185 PAMKGQPSPTIGT
+185 QP
-198 KDFSHPLRTI
+198 L
-208 NDFDETIDDFAL
+208 
-220 ASIALS
+220 
-226 LKAISLDAS
+226 
-235 LLEQYGAPDR
+235 
-245 LLFSATDYLNLST
+245 
-258 STAFAALQSLLADED
+258 
-273 MQTLLSMFLLAN
+273 
-285 AKKDLSM
+285 
-292 CSFRLFSVQKPKE
+292 
-305 EEVWSTEVTKEDLE
+305 
-319 NVVEDEFGV
+319 
-328 KYSKDWKRL
+328 
-337 LRAPKE
+337 
-343 LRGEYAIREGVKAI
+343 
-357 GDNAFYNCNKLM
+357 
-369 KKTILIAC
+369 
-377 LGLVSLGL
+377 
-385 QAQSISLA
+385 
-393 GEWNV
+393 
-398 ELGKSGSAFAK
+398 
-409 GKRASQ
+409 
-415 GEVKRAILPGTIDT
+415 
-429 NHLGFAPKDTMET
+429 
-442 THLTRLYAYK
+442 
-452 GAARYSRTI
+452 
-461 NIPKDWKKKPVELF
+461 
-475 LERTRPTWVYVDGEL
+475 
-490 VDSCNFISTPQRY
+490 
-503 LLPKKV
+503 
-509 KPGKHLLE
+509 
-517 IVVDNG
+517 
-523 RGVPDQVYGSSH
+523 
-535 AYTEDTQTNW
+535 
-545 NGIIG
+545 
-550 EIRLEVKSEE
+550 
-560 RRVKKQRSASEGKA
+560 
-574 NSNVLPDFAKDFHIE
+574 
-589 GAHFYANGHR
+589 
-599 IFLRG
+599 
-604 KHDAAVWPLTGH
+604 
-616 VEMSV
+616 
-621 EGWMK
+621 
-626 YLGTCKEY
+626 
-634 GINHVR
+634 R

-930 FCFVDGEKIQ
+930 FCFEDGEKIQ
-940 AKVKVANYGGS
+940 AKVTVANYGGS
-951 SLKGKKLKWH
+951 SLYGKKLKWKIGD
-961 LVAENGLFCMDDGTF
+961 A
-976 STKDGEVR
+976 
-984 KNVGGLMAE
+984 
-993 DEGVLNIFSYDEGL
+993 EGVMNIFTYDEGL
-1007 VEVGELNGVFHVQK
+1007 IDVGVLDEEISADK
-1021 PTKLLLTLNIEGAEA
+1021 PTKLNVSLNIEETEA
-1036 RNSYELWVYPK
+1036 RNSYDFWVYPK
-1047 KALEKKGIII
+1047 KALEKKGVII
-1057 ARDLNQEVVKV
+1057 AKDLNQKVVKV
-1068 LEKGGKVLWMPTA
+1068 LEHGGKVLWMPTA

-1088 DDTLSQAENATP
+1088 DDTLSQADNATP

-1136 TNPNHPIF
+1136 TNPEHPIF

-1169 DNFAKDYRPI
+1169 DNFAKDYRPV

-1227 VIDYMRSVD
+1227 VIDYMRSAD
-1236 FNPQVEMT
+1236 FNPQVKMT

>member
-1 MQYPLISEYMA
+1 
-12 AIRDAH
+12 
-18 DNLDQLSHLVP
+18 
-29 VMDKYGE
+29 
-36 PYRSGGAFAVVFRMQ
+36 
-51 DEQTGKCYALKCFT
+51 
-65 EEQEGR
+65 
-71 AEAYRQIAEELE
+71 
-83 FVDSSYVTSVKYL
+83 
-96 ENELFVDSSCDDDE
+96 
-110 FPVLL
+110 
-115 MDWVEGDTMEA
+115 
-126 YIAAHH
+126 
-132 GDSHAMSMLCYRFC
+132 
-146 KLAAWL
+146 
-152 SSQPFAHGDIKPDNI
+152 
-167 MVRPDGTL
+167 
-175 TLVDYDGMFV
+175 
-185 PAMKGQPSPTIGT
+185 
-198 KDFSHPLRTI
+198 
-208 NDFDETIDDFAL
+208 
-220 ASIALS
+220 
-226 LKAISLDAS
+226 
-235 LLEQYGAPDR
+235 
-245 LLFSATDYLNLST
+245 
-258 STAFAALQSLLADED
+258 
-273 MQTLLSMFLLAN
+273 
-285 AKKDLSM
+285 
-292 CSFRLFSVQKPKE
+292 
-305 EEVWSTEVTKEDLE
+305 
-319 NVVEDEFGV
+319 
-328 KYSKDWKRL
+328 
-337 LRAPKE
+337 
-343 LRGEYAIREGVKAI
+343 
-357 GDNAFYNCNKLM
+357 M

-409 GKRASQ
+409 SKRASQ

-509 KPGKHLLE
+509 KPGKHFLE

-550 EIRLEVKSEE
+550 RIELQLASSVESKSAETLTGAIPS
-560 RRVKKQRSASEGKA
+560 RSVASPSA
-574 NSNVLPDFAKDFHIE
+574 LQMPDFAKDFHIE

-616 VEMSV
+616 VEMGV

-671 DKKDERLMAFLHQ
+671 DKKDERLIAFLHQ
-684 EGENILREYG
+684 EGVNILREYG

-820 EMKKYTGV
+820 EIKKYTGV

-930 FCFVDGEKIQ
+930 FCFEDGEKIQ
-940 AKVKVANYGGS
+940 AKVKVANYGGT
-951 SLKGKKLKWH
+951 SLYGKKLMWKIGD
-961 LVAENGLFCMDDGTF
+961 A
-976 STKDGEVR
+976 
-984 KNVGGLMAE
+984 
-993 DEGVLNIFSYDEGL
+993 EGVMNIFTYDEGL
-1007 VEVGELNGVFHVQK
+1007 IDVGILDEEISADKPAKLNVS
-1021 PTKLLLTLNIEGAEA
+1021 LNIEGTEA

-1068 LEKGGKVLWMPTA
+1068 LEKGGKVLWMPD
-1081 SSHFVAA
+1081 S
-1088 DDTLSQAENATP
+1088 LP

-1124 KKKVSPGTLGIL
+1124 KKKASPGTLGIL
-1136 TNPNHPIF
+1136 TNPEHPIF

-1227 VIDYMRSVD
+1227 VIDYMRSAD
-1236 FNPQVEMT
+1236 FNPSAEITVDE
-1244 ASDLLKTLKEE
+1244 LKKKLAEK
-1255 PRKVSLK
+1255 PRQVSLK

>member
-1 MQYPLISEYMA
+1 MRRIVLI
-12 AIRDAH
+12 
-18 DNLDQLSHLVP
+18 
-29 VMDKYGE
+29 
-36 PYRSGGAFAVVFRMQ
+36 
-51 DEQTGKCYALKCFT
+51 
-65 EEQEGR
+65 
-71 AEAYRQIAEELE
+71 
-83 FVDSSYVTSVKYL
+83 
-96 ENELFVDSSCDDDE
+96 
-110 FPVLL
+110 
-115 MDWVEGDTMEA
+115 
-126 YIAAHH
+126 
-132 GDSHAMSMLCYRFC
+132 
-146 KLAAWL
+146 
-152 SSQPFAHGDIKPDNI
+152 
-167 MVRPDGTL
+167 
-175 TLVDYDGMFV
+175 
-185 PAMKGQPSPTIGT
+185 
-198 KDFSHPLRTI
+198 
-208 NDFDETIDDFAL
+208 
-220 ASIALS
+220 
-226 LKAISLDAS
+226 
-235 LLEQYGAPDR
+235 
-245 LLFSATDYLNLST
+245 
-258 STAFAALQSLLADED
+258 
-273 MQTLLSMFLLAN
+273 
-285 AKKDLSM
+285 
-292 CSFRLFSVQKPKE
+292 
-305 EEVWSTEVTKEDLE
+305 
-319 NVVEDEFGV
+319 
-328 KYSKDWKRL
+328 
-337 LRAPKE
+337 
-343 LRGEYAIREGVKAI
+343 
-357 GDNAFYNCNKLM
+357 
-369 KKTILIAC
+369 
-377 LGLVSLGL
+377 VSLGL
-385 QAQSISLA
+385 MSLSMQAQSISLA

-398 ELGKSGSAFAK
+398 ELEKSGSAFSK
-409 GKRASQ
+409 SKRASQ
-415 GEVKRAILPGTIDT
+415 GEVNRAILPGTIDT

-523 RGVPDQVYGSSH
+523 RGVPEQVYGSSH

-550 EIRLEVKSEE
+550 RIELLFASSTNCKSTEMLAGAISIRSVVPLAGAIPSCSVASP
-560 RRVKKQRSASEGKA
+560 SA
-574 NSNVLPDFAKDFHIE
+574 LQMPDFAKDFHIE

-716 EFVDDFRKIA
+716 ELVDDFRKIA

-851 DFHKASGLW
+851 DFHKASC
-860 SVKLYKADIEM
+860 
-871 DLRTRNMA
+871 
-879 GFQLLDIQDYPGQ
+879 PC
-892 GSAFV
+892 
-897 GILDAFM
+897 
-904 ESKGITTPEEWRQWC
+904 P
-919 SPVVPLLEMKK
+919 
-930 FCFVDGEKIQ
+930 
-940 AKVKVANYGGS
+940 
-951 SLKGKKLKWH
+951 
-961 LVAENGLFCMDDGTF
+961 
-976 STKDGEVR
+976 
-984 KNVGGLMAE
+984 
-993 DEGVLNIFSYDEGL
+993 
-1007 VEVGELNGVFHVQK
+1007 
-1021 PTKLLLTLNIEGAEA
+1021 
-1036 RNSYELWVYPK
+1036 
-1047 KALEKKGIII
+1047 
-1057 ARDLNQEVVKV
+1057 
-1068 LEKGGKVLWMPTA
+1068 
-1081 SSHFVAA
+1081 
-1088 DDTLSQAENATP
+1088 
-1100 YTVGGLFQTDYWNY
+1100 
-1114 RMFKTICENN
+1114 
-1124 KKKVSPGTLGIL
+1124 
-1136 TNPNHPIF
+1136 
-1144 KGFPTEMHTN
+1144 
-1154 WQWFPVIKE
+1154 
-1163 SHPLVL
+1163 
-1169 DNFAKDYRPI
+1169 
-1179 VQVIDNIERNH
+1179 
-1190 KLGLVMEWKVGA
+1190 
-1202 GKLLVCMSDLEKAA
+1202 
-1216 KYPEGKAFYQS
+1216 
-1227 VIDYMRSVD
+1227 
-1236 FNPQVEMT
+1236 
-1244 ASDLLKTLKEE
+1244 
-1255 PRKVSLK
+1255 
-1262 ELNNISQY
+1262 

>member
-1 MQYPLISEYMA
+1 
-12 AIRDAH
+12 
-18 DNLDQLSHLVP
+18 
-29 VMDKYGE
+29 
-36 PYRSGGAFAVVFRMQ
+36 
-51 DEQTGKCYALKCFT
+51 
-65 EEQEGR
+65 
-71 AEAYRQIAEELE
+71 
-83 FVDSSYVTSVKYL
+83 
-96 ENELFVDSSCDDDE
+96 
-110 FPVLL
+110 
-115 MDWVEGDTMEA
+115 
-126 YIAAHH
+126 
-132 GDSHAMSMLCYRFC
+132 
-146 KLAAWL
+146 
-152 SSQPFAHGDIKPDNI
+152 
-167 MVRPDGTL
+167 
-175 TLVDYDGMFV
+175 
-185 PAMKGQPSPTIGT
+185 
-198 KDFSHPLRTI
+198 
-208 NDFDETIDDFAL
+208 
-220 ASIALS
+220 
-226 LKAISLDAS
+226 
-235 LLEQYGAPDR
+235 
-245 LLFSATDYLNLST
+245 
-258 STAFAALQSLLADED
+258 
-273 MQTLLSMFLLAN
+273 
-285 AKKDLSM
+285 
-292 CSFRLFSVQKPKE
+292 
-305 EEVWSTEVTKEDLE
+305 
-319 NVVEDEFGV
+319 
-328 KYSKDWKRL
+328 
-337 LRAPKE
+337 
-343 LRGEYAIREGVKAI
+343 
-357 GDNAFYNCNKLM
+357 M

-377 LGLVSLGL
+377 LELVSLGL

-409 GKRASQ
+409 SKRASQ

-523 RGVPDQVYGSSH
+523 RGVPEQVYGSSH

-560 RRVKKQRSASEGKA
+560 RGVKKQRSASEGKA
-574 NSNVLPDFAKDFHIE
+574 NSNVLPDFAKDFYIK

-640 FHSWCPPEAAFVA
+640 FHSWCPPEVAFVA

-684 EGENILREYG
+684 EGVNILREYG

-904 ESKGITTPEEWRQWC
+904 QSKGITTPEEWRQWC
-919 SPVVPLLEMKK
+919 SPVVPLLEVEK
-930 FCFVDGEKIQ
+930 FCFEDGEKIQ

-951 SLKGKKLKWH
+951 SLYGKKLKWKIGD
-961 LVAENGLFCMDDGTF
+961 A
-976 STKDGEVR
+976 
-984 KNVGGLMAE
+984 
-993 DEGVLNIFSYDEGL
+993 EGVMNIFTYDEGL
-1007 VEVGELNGVFHVQK
+1007 IDVGVLDERISVDK
-1021 PTKLLLTLNIEGAEA
+1021 PTKLLLTLNIEGTEA
-1036 RNSYELWVYPK
+1036 RNSYELWFYPK
-1047 KALEKKGIII
+1047 KALEKKGVII
-1057 ARDLNQEVVKV
+1057 AKDLNQEVVKV
-1068 LEKGGKVLWMPTA
+1068 LEKGGKVLWMPTT

-1088 DDTLSQAENATP
+1088 DDTLSQSDNATP

-1136 TNPNHPIF
+1136 TNPEHPIF
-1144 KGFPTEMHTN
+1144 ESFPTEMHTN

-1190 KLGLVMEWKVGA
+1190 KLGLVMEWKVES

-1227 VIDYMRSVD
+1227 VIDYMRSAD
-1236 FNPQVEMT
+1236 FNPSSEISVDE
-1244 ASDLLKTLKEE
+1244 LKKKLAEK
-1255 PRKVSLK
+1255 PRQVSLK

>member
-1 MQYPLISEYMA
+1 MRRI
-12 AIRDAH
+12 
-18 DNLDQLSHLVP
+18 V
-29 VMDKYGE
+29 
-36 PYRSGGAFAVVFRMQ
+36 
-51 DEQTGKCYALKCFT
+51 
-65 EEQEGR
+65 
-71 AEAYRQIAEELE
+71 
-83 FVDSSYVTSVKYL
+83 
-96 ENELFVDSSCDDDE
+96 
-110 FPVLL
+110 
-115 MDWVEGDTMEA
+115 
-126 YIAAHH
+126 
-132 GDSHAMSMLCYRFC
+132 
-146 KLAAWL
+146 
-152 SSQPFAHGDIKPDNI
+152 
-167 MVRPDGTL
+167 
-175 TLVDYDGMFV
+175 
-185 PAMKGQPSPTIGT
+185 
-198 KDFSHPLRTI
+198 
-208 NDFDETIDDFAL
+208 
-220 ASIALS
+220 
-226 LKAISLDAS
+226 
-235 LLEQYGAPDR
+235 
-245 LLFSATDYLNLST
+245 
-258 STAFAALQSLLADED
+258 
-273 MQTLLSMFLLAN
+273 
-285 AKKDLSM
+285 
-292 CSFRLFSVQKPKE
+292 
-305 EEVWSTEVTKEDLE
+305 
-319 NVVEDEFGV
+319 
-328 KYSKDWKRL
+328 
-337 LRAPKE
+337 
-343 LRGEYAIREGVKAI
+343 
-357 GDNAFYNCNKLM
+357 
-369 KKTILIAC
+369 LIA
-377 LGLVSLGL
+377 SLGL
-385 QAQSISLA
+385 MSLSMQAQSISLA
-393 GEWNV
+393 GEWQV
-398 ELGKSGSAFAK
+398 ELGESKSAFAK
-409 GKRASQ
+409 GKRVVTDAA
-415 GEVKRAILPGTIDT
+415 KRAILPGTIDT

-475 LERTRPTWVYVDGEL
+475 LERTRPTWVYMDGEL

-503 LLPKKV
+503 LLSKKV
-509 KPGKHLLE
+509 KPGKHFLE

-523 RGVPDQVYGSSH
+523 RGVPEQVYGSSH

-550 EIRLEVKSEE
+550 RIELQLASSTDCKSTETLAGAISS
-560 RRVKKQRSASEGKA
+560 RSVVPLAGAIPSRSVASPSA
-574 NSNVLPDFAKDFHIE
+574 LQMPDFAKDFHIK

-787 PNSTMNFDEACDKAG
+787 PNSTMNFDEACDPWAKSQSWQKPDASRKQVAG

-879 GFQLLDIQDYPGQ
+879 GFQLLDIQDYLGQ

-904 ESKGITTPEEWRQWC
+904 QSKGITTPGEWRQWC
-919 SPVVPLLEMKK
+919 SPVVPLLEVEK
-930 FCFVDGEKIQ
+930 FCFEDGEKIQ

-951 SLKGKKLKWH
+951 SLYGKKLKWKIGD
-961 LVAENGLFCMDDGTF
+961 A
-976 STKDGEVR
+976 
-984 KNVGGLMAE
+984 
-993 DEGVLNIFSYDEGL
+993 EGVMNIFTYDEGL
-1007 VEVGELNGVFHVQK
+1007 IDVGVLDEEISVDK
-1021 PTKLLLTLNIEGAEA
+1021 PTKLLLTLNIEGTEA

-1047 KALEKKGIII
+1047 KTLEKKGIII
-1057 ARDLNQEVVKV
+1057 AKDLNQEVVIV

-1088 DDTLSQAENATP
+1088 DDTLSQADNATP

-1136 TNPNHPIF
+1136 TNPEHPIF
-1144 KGFPTEMHTN
+1144 KEFPTEMHTN
-1154 WQWFPVIKE
+1154 WQWFPIIKE

-1190 KLGLVMEWKVGA
+1190 KLGLVMEWKVGS

-1227 VIDYMRSVD
+1227 VIDYMRSAD
-1236 FNPQVEMT
+1236 FNPSAEITVDE
-1244 ASDLLKTLKEE
+1244 LKKKLAEK
-1255 PRKVSLK
+1255 PRQVSLK

>member
-1 MQYPLISEYMA
+1 
-12 AIRDAH
+12 
-18 DNLDQLSHLVP
+18 
-29 VMDKYGE
+29 
-36 PYRSGGAFAVVFRMQ
+36 
-51 DEQTGKCYALKCFT
+51 
-65 EEQEGR
+65 
-71 AEAYRQIAEELE
+71 
-83 FVDSSYVTSVKYL
+83 
-96 ENELFVDSSCDDDE
+96 
-110 FPVLL
+110 
-115 MDWVEGDTMEA
+115 
-126 YIAAHH
+126 
-132 GDSHAMSMLCYRFC
+132 
-146 KLAAWL
+146 
-152 SSQPFAHGDIKPDNI
+152 
-167 MVRPDGTL
+167 
-175 TLVDYDGMFV
+175 
-185 PAMKGQPSPTIGT
+185 
-198 KDFSHPLRTI
+198 
-208 NDFDETIDDFAL
+208 
-220 ASIALS
+220 
-226 LKAISLDAS
+226 
-235 LLEQYGAPDR
+235 
-245 LLFSATDYLNLST
+245 
-258 STAFAALQSLLADED
+258 
-273 MQTLLSMFLLAN
+273 
-285 AKKDLSM
+285 
-292 CSFRLFSVQKPKE
+292 
-305 EEVWSTEVTKEDLE
+305 
-319 NVVEDEFGV
+319 
-328 KYSKDWKRL
+328 
-337 LRAPKE
+337 
-343 LRGEYAIREGVKAI
+343 
-357 GDNAFYNCNKLM
+357 M

-409 GKRASQ
+409 SKHASQ

-550 EIRLEVKSEE
+550 RIELQLASSADSKSTEVLAGAIPSSS
-560 RRVKKQRSASEGKA
+560 VASPSA
-574 NSNVLPDFAKDFHIE
+574 LQMPDFAKDFYIK

-904 ESKGITTPEEWRQWC
+904 QSKGITTPEEWRQWC
-919 SPVVPLLEMKK
+919 SPVVPLLEVEK
-930 FCFVDGEKIQ
+930 FCFEDGEKIQ

-951 SLKGKKLKWH
+951 SLYGKKLKWKIGD
-961 LVAENGLFCMDDGTF
+961 A
-976 STKDGEVR
+976 
-984 KNVGGLMAE
+984 
-993 DEGVLNIFSYDEGL
+993 EGVMNIFTYDEGL
-1007 VEVGELNGVFHVQK
+1007 IDVGVLDEEISADK
-1021 PTKLLLTLNIEGAEA
+1021 PTKLNVSLNIEETEA
-1036 RNSYELWVYPK
+1036 RNSYEFWVYPK
-1047 KALEKKGIII
+1047 KALEKKGVII
-1057 ARDLNQEVVKV
+1057 AKDLNEKVVKV
-1068 LEKGGKVLWMPTA
+1068 LEHGGKVLWMPTA

-1088 DDTLSQAENATP
+1088 DDTLLQADNATP

-1136 TNPNHPIF
+1136 TNPEHPIF

-1202 GKLLVCMSDLEKAA
+1202 VKLLVCMSDLEKAA

>member
-1 MQYPLISEYMA
+1 
-12 AIRDAH
+12 
-18 DNLDQLSHLVP
+18 
-29 VMDKYGE
+29 
-36 PYRSGGAFAVVFRMQ
+36 
-51 DEQTGKCYALKCFT
+51 
-65 EEQEGR
+65 
-71 AEAYRQIAEELE
+71 
-83 FVDSSYVTSVKYL
+83 
-96 ENELFVDSSCDDDE
+96 
-110 FPVLL
+110 
-115 MDWVEGDTMEA
+115 
-126 YIAAHH
+126 
-132 GDSHAMSMLCYRFC
+132 
-146 KLAAWL
+146 
-152 SSQPFAHGDIKPDNI
+152 
-167 MVRPDGTL
+167 
-175 TLVDYDGMFV
+175 
-185 PAMKGQPSPTIGT
+185 MK
-198 KDFSHPLRTI
+198 
-208 NDFDETIDDFAL
+208 E
-220 ASIALS
+220 
-226 LKAISLDAS
+226 
-235 LLEQYGAPDR
+235 
-245 LLFSATDYLNLST
+245 
-258 STAFAALQSLLADED
+258 
-273 MQTLLSMFLLAN
+273 
-285 AKKDLSM
+285 
-292 CSFRLFSVQKPKE
+292 
-305 EEVWSTEVTKEDLE
+305 
-319 NVVEDEFGV
+319 
-328 KYSKDWKRL
+328 
-337 LRAPKE
+337 
-343 LRGEYAIREGVKAI
+343 
-357 GDNAFYNCNKLM
+357 
-369 KKTILIAC
+369 TILIAC

-409 GKRASQ
+409 SKRASQ

-429 NHLGFAPKDTMET
+429 NRLGFAPKDTMET

-475 LERTRPTWVYVDGEL
+475 LERTRPTWVYVDGKL

-503 LLPKKV
+503 ILPKKV

-523 RGVPDQVYGSSH
+523 RGVPEQVYGSSH

-550 EIRLEVKSEE
+550 RIELQLVGSVESKSAETPAGAISSSS
-560 RRVKKQRSASEGKA
+560 VVPLVGAIPSRSVASSTA
-574 NSNVLPDFAKDFHIE
+574 LQMLDFAKDFHIE

-640 FHSWCPPEAAFVA
+640 FHSWCPPEAAFLA
-653 ADSLGIYLQPELP
+653 ADSLDVYLQPELP

-671 DKKDERLMAFLHQ
+671 DKKDEKLMTFLHQ
-684 EGENILREYG
+684 EGVNILREYG

-919 SPVVPLLEMKK
+919 SPVVPLLVTDRFCYEENDTMKA
-930 FCFVDGEKIQ
+930 KIQ
-940 AKVKVANYGGS
+940 IANYGGE
-951 SLKGKKLKWH
+951 SLKGKKVEWKLDYAKDERYPNVSS
-961 LVAENGLFCMDDGTF
+961 VAETLTHLNLPSPLAQGEITIHTDEEGWIDVGEIVHKMKVKANGIDDG
-976 STKDGEVR
+976 DGKCLDVYVGSR
-984 KNVGGLMAE
+984 KLTLSLYIYE
-993 DEGVLNIFSYDEGL
+993 
-1007 VEVGELNGVFHVQK
+1007 GELDATRYSN
-1021 PTKLLLTLNIEGAEA
+1021 T
-1036 RNSYELWVYPK
+1036 YDLWVYTTPK
-1047 KALEKKGIII
+1047 NIDYLKKQVVI
-1057 ARDLNQEVVKV
+1057 AKDLTSDVIKK
-1068 LEKGGKVLWMPTA
+1068 LEKGAKILWFPTT
-1081 SSHFVAA
+1081 SNHFVAS
-1088 DDTLSQAENATP
+1088 DDTLSQASNATP

-1136 TNPNHPIF
+1136 TRPEHPLF
-1144 KGFPTEMHTN
+1144 RDFPTEMHTN
-1154 WQWFPVIKE
+1154 WQWFPIIKE

-1169 DNFAKDYRPI
+1169 DNFPKDYKPI

-1190 KLGLVMEWKVGA
+1190 KLGLVMEWKVGK

-1216 KYPEGKAFYQS
+1216 KYPEGKAFYAS
-1227 VIDYMRSVD
+1227 VLDYMRSAD
-1236 FNPQVEMT
+1236 FNPSSEITIDELQ
-1244 ASDLLKTLKEE
+1244 KTLSSE
-1255 PRKVSLK
+1255 PRRISMK

>member
-1 MQYPLISEYMA
+1 
-12 AIRDAH
+12 
-18 DNLDQLSHLVP
+18 
-29 VMDKYGE
+29 
-36 PYRSGGAFAVVFRMQ
+36 
-51 DEQTGKCYALKCFT
+51 
-65 EEQEGR
+65 
-71 AEAYRQIAEELE
+71 
-83 FVDSSYVTSVKYL
+83 
-96 ENELFVDSSCDDDE
+96 
-110 FPVLL
+110 
-115 MDWVEGDTMEA
+115 
-126 YIAAHH
+126 
-132 GDSHAMSMLCYRFC
+132 
-146 KLAAWL
+146 
-152 SSQPFAHGDIKPDNI
+152 
-167 MVRPDGTL
+167 
-175 TLVDYDGMFV
+175 
-185 PAMKGQPSPTIGT
+185 
-198 KDFSHPLRTI
+198 
-208 NDFDETIDDFAL
+208 
-220 ASIALS
+220 
-226 LKAISLDAS
+226 
-235 LLEQYGAPDR
+235 
-245 LLFSATDYLNLST
+245 
-258 STAFAALQSLLADED
+258 
-273 MQTLLSMFLLAN
+273 
-285 AKKDLSM
+285 
-292 CSFRLFSVQKPKE
+292 
-305 EEVWSTEVTKEDLE
+305 
-319 NVVEDEFGV
+319 
-328 KYSKDWKRL
+328 
-337 LRAPKE
+337 
-343 LRGEYAIREGVKAI
+343 
-357 GDNAFYNCNKLM
+357 M
-369 KKTILIAC
+369 KKSILIAC

-409 GKRASQ
+409 SKHAPQS
-415 GEVKRAILPGTIDT
+415 EANRAILPGTIDT

-490 VDSCNFISTPQRY
+490 VDSCNFISTPHRY

-523 RGVPDQVYGSSH
+523 RGVPEQVYGSSH

-560 RRVKKQRSASEGKA
+560 RGVKKQRSVSEGKA

-589 GAHFYANGHR
+589 GTHFYANGHR

-919 SPVVPLLEMKK
+919 SPVVPLLEMEK
-930 FCFVDGEKIQ
+930 FCFEDGEKIQ

-951 SLKGKKLKWH
+951 SLYGKKLKWKI
-961 LVAENGLFCMDDGTF
+961 GDT
-976 STKDGEVR
+976 
-984 KNVGGLMAE
+984 
-993 DEGVLNIFSYDEGL
+993 EGVMNIFTYDEGL
-1007 VEVGELNGVFHVQK
+1007 IDVGVLDEEISVDK
-1021 PTKLLLTLNIEGAEA
+1021 PTKLLLTLNIEGTEA

-1047 KALEKKGIII
+1047 KTLEKKGIII
-1057 ARDLNQEVVKV
+1057 AKDLDQEVVRV

-1088 DDTLSQAENATP
+1088 DDTLSQAQNATP

-1136 TNPNHPIF
+1136 TNPEHPIF

-1216 KYPEGKAFYQS
+1216 KYLEGKAFYQS
-1227 VIDYMRSVD
+1227 VIDYMRSAD
-1236 FNPQVEMT
+1236 FNPSSEISM
-1244 ASDLLKTLKEE
+1244 DELKKKLAEK
-1255 PRKVSLK
+1255 PRQVSLK

>member
-1 MQYPLISEYMA
+1 MRRI
-12 AIRDAH
+12 
-18 DNLDQLSHLVP
+18 V
-29 VMDKYGE
+29 
-36 PYRSGGAFAVVFRMQ
+36 
-51 DEQTGKCYALKCFT
+51 
-65 EEQEGR
+65 
-71 AEAYRQIAEELE
+71 
-83 FVDSSYVTSVKYL
+83 
-96 ENELFVDSSCDDDE
+96 
-110 FPVLL
+110 
-115 MDWVEGDTMEA
+115 
-126 YIAAHH
+126 
-132 GDSHAMSMLCYRFC
+132 
-146 KLAAWL
+146 
-152 SSQPFAHGDIKPDNI
+152 
-167 MVRPDGTL
+167 
-175 TLVDYDGMFV
+175 
-185 PAMKGQPSPTIGT
+185 
-198 KDFSHPLRTI
+198 
-208 NDFDETIDDFAL
+208 
-220 ASIALS
+220 
-226 LKAISLDAS
+226 
-235 LLEQYGAPDR
+235 
-245 LLFSATDYLNLST
+245 
-258 STAFAALQSLLADED
+258 
-273 MQTLLSMFLLAN
+273 
-285 AKKDLSM
+285 
-292 CSFRLFSVQKPKE
+292 
-305 EEVWSTEVTKEDLE
+305 
-319 NVVEDEFGV
+319 
-328 KYSKDWKRL
+328 
-337 LRAPKE
+337 
-343 LRGEYAIREGVKAI
+343 
-357 GDNAFYNCNKLM
+357 
-369 KKTILIAC
+369 LIA
-377 LGLVSLGL
+377 SLGL
-385 QAQSISLA
+385 MSLSMQAQSISLA
-393 GEWNV
+393 GEWQV
-398 ELGKSGSAFAK
+398 ELGESKSAFAR
-409 GKRASQ
+409 GKRVVTDAA
-415 GEVKRAILPGTIDT
+415 KRAILPGTIDT

-452 GAARYSRTI
+452 GAARYSREI

-475 LERTRPTWVYVDGEL
+475 LERTRPTWVYVDGDL

-517 IVVDNG
+517 VVVDNG

-550 EIRLEVKSEE
+550 RIELQLVGSADSKSAEVLAGAISSHS
-560 RRVKKQRSASEGKA
+560 VASPT
-574 NSNVLPDFAKDFHIE
+574 VLQMPDFAKDFHIE

-616 VEMSV
+616 IDMSV

-626 YLGTCKEY
+626 YLATCKEY

-671 DKKDERLMAFLHQ
+671 DEKDERLMAFLHQ

-897 GILDAFM
+897 GVLDAFM

-919 SPVVPLLEMKK
+919 SPVVPLLEVEK
-930 FCFVDGEKIQ
+930 FCFEDGEKIQ
-940 AKVKVANYGGS
+940 AKVKIANYGGS
-951 SLKGKKLKWH
+951 SLYGKKLKWKIGD
-961 LVAENGLFCMDDGTF
+961 A
-976 STKDGEVR
+976 
-984 KNVGGLMAE
+984 
-993 DEGVLNIFSYDEGL
+993 EGVMNIFTYDEGL
-1007 VEVGELNGVFHVQK
+1007 IDVGVLDEEISVDK
-1021 PTKLLLTLNIEGAEA
+1021 PTKLNVSLNIEGTEA
-1036 RNSYELWVYPK
+1036 RNSYELWAYPK
-1047 KALEKKGIII
+1047 KALEKKGVII
-1057 ARDLNQEVVKV
+1057 AKDLNQEVVKV

-1088 DDTLSQAENATP
+1088 DDTLSQADNVTP

-1136 TNPNHPIF
+1136 TNPEHPIF

-1154 WQWFPVIKE
+1154 WQWFPVVKE

-1216 KYPEGKAFYQS
+1216 EYPEGKAFYQS
-1227 VIDYMRSVD
+1227 VIDYMRSAD
-1236 FNPQVEMT
+1236 FNPSSEISVDE
-1244 ASDLLKTLKEE
+1244 LKKKLAEK
-1255 PRKVSLK
+1255 PRQISLK

>member
-1 MQYPLISEYMA
+1 MRRIVLI
-12 AIRDAH
+12 
-18 DNLDQLSHLVP
+18 
-29 VMDKYGE
+29 
-36 PYRSGGAFAVVFRMQ
+36 
-51 DEQTGKCYALKCFT
+51 
-65 EEQEGR
+65 
-71 AEAYRQIAEELE
+71 
-83 FVDSSYVTSVKYL
+83 
-96 ENELFVDSSCDDDE
+96 
-110 FPVLL
+110 
-115 MDWVEGDTMEA
+115 
-126 YIAAHH
+126 
-132 GDSHAMSMLCYRFC
+132 
-146 KLAAWL
+146 
-152 SSQPFAHGDIKPDNI
+152 
-167 MVRPDGTL
+167 
-175 TLVDYDGMFV
+175 
-185 PAMKGQPSPTIGT
+185 
-198 KDFSHPLRTI
+198 
-208 NDFDETIDDFAL
+208 
-220 ASIALS
+220 
-226 LKAISLDAS
+226 
-235 LLEQYGAPDR
+235 
-245 LLFSATDYLNLST
+245 
-258 STAFAALQSLLADED
+258 
-273 MQTLLSMFLLAN
+273 
-285 AKKDLSM
+285 
-292 CSFRLFSVQKPKE
+292 
-305 EEVWSTEVTKEDLE
+305 
-319 NVVEDEFGV
+319 
-328 KYSKDWKRL
+328 
-337 LRAPKE
+337 
-343 LRGEYAIREGVKAI
+343 
-357 GDNAFYNCNKLM
+357 
-369 KKTILIAC
+369 
-377 LGLVSLGL
+377 VSLGL
-385 QAQSISLA
+385 MSLSMQAQSISLA

-398 ELGKSGSAFAK
+398 ELEKSGSAFSK
-409 GKRASQ
+409 SKRASQ
-415 GEVKRAILPGTIDT
+415 GEVNRAILPGTIDT

-550 EIRLEVKSEE
+550 RIELQLASSTNCKSTEMLAGAISSCS
-560 RRVKKQRSASEGKA
+560 VASPSA
-574 NSNVLPDFAKDFHIE
+574 LQMPDFAKDFHIE

-828 LHPYNFEVFRR
+828 LHPYNLEVFRR
-839 RLAAAGMLSQAD
+839 RLTAAGMLSQAD

-904 ESKGITTPEEWRQWC
+904 ESKGITTSEEWRQWC

-930 FCFVDGEKIQ
+930 FCFEDGEKIQ
-940 AKVKVANYGGS
+940 AKVKVANYGGT
-951 SLKGKKLKWH
+951 SLYGKKLMWKIGD
-961 LVAENGLFCMDDGTF
+961 A
-976 STKDGEVR
+976 
-984 KNVGGLMAE
+984 
-993 DEGVLNIFSYDEGL
+993 EGVMNIFTYDEGL
-1007 VEVGELNGVFHVQK
+1007 IDVGILDEEISADKPAKLNVS
-1021 PTKLLLTLNIEGAEA
+1021 LNIEGTEA

-1068 LEKGGKVLWMPTA
+1068 LEKGGKVLWMPD
-1081 SSHFVAA
+1081 S
-1088 DDTLSQAENATP
+1088 LP

-1136 TNPNHPIF
+1136 TNPEHPIF

-1227 VIDYMRSVD
+1227 VIDYMRSADFDPSAEITVD
-1236 FNPQVEMT
+1236 E
-1244 ASDLLKTLKEE
+1244 LKKKLAEK
-1255 PRKVSLK
+1255 PRQVSLK

>member
-1 MQYPLISEYMA
+1 
-12 AIRDAH
+12 
-18 DNLDQLSHLVP
+18 
-29 VMDKYGE
+29 
-36 PYRSGGAFAVVFRMQ
+36 
-51 DEQTGKCYALKCFT
+51 
-65 EEQEGR
+65 
-71 AEAYRQIAEELE
+71 
-83 FVDSSYVTSVKYL
+83 
-96 ENELFVDSSCDDDE
+96 
-110 FPVLL
+110 
-115 MDWVEGDTMEA
+115 
-126 YIAAHH
+126 
-132 GDSHAMSMLCYRFC
+132 
-146 KLAAWL
+146 
-152 SSQPFAHGDIKPDNI
+152 
-167 MVRPDGTL
+167 
-175 TLVDYDGMFV
+175 
-185 PAMKGQPSPTIGT
+185 
-198 KDFSHPLRTI
+198 
-208 NDFDETIDDFAL
+208 
-220 ASIALS
+220 
-226 LKAISLDAS
+226 
-235 LLEQYGAPDR
+235 
-245 LLFSATDYLNLST
+245 
-258 STAFAALQSLLADED
+258 
-273 MQTLLSMFLLAN
+273 
-285 AKKDLSM
+285 
-292 CSFRLFSVQKPKE
+292 
-305 EEVWSTEVTKEDLE
+305 
-319 NVVEDEFGV
+319 
-328 KYSKDWKRL
+328 
-337 LRAPKE
+337 
-343 LRGEYAIREGVKAI
+343 
-357 GDNAFYNCNKLM
+357 M

-409 GKRASQ
+409 SKRASQ
-415 GEVKRAILPGTIDT
+415 GEMKRAILPGTIDT

-523 RGVPDQVYGSSH
+523 RGVPEQVYGSSH

-550 EIRLEVKSEE
+550 RIELQLASSVESKSAETLTGTIPS
-560 RRVKKQRSASEGKA
+560 RSVASPSA
-574 NSNVLPDFAKDFHIE
+574 LLMPDFAKDFHIE

-930 FCFVDGEKIQ
+930 FCFEDGEKIQ

-961 LVAENGLFCMDDGTF
+961 LAAENGLFCMDDGTY

-984 KNVGGLMAE
+984 KNVGDLMAE

-1007 VEVGELNGVFHVQK
+1007 VDVGELNGVFHVQK
-1021 PTKLLLTLNIEGAEA
+1021 PTKQLLTLNIEGTEA

-1047 KALEKKGIII
+1047 KALEKKGVII
-1057 ARDLNQEVVKV
+1057 AKDLNQEVVKV

-1088 DDTLSQAENATP
+1088 DDTLSQADNKVSQADNATP

-1136 TNPNHPIF
+1136 TNPEHPIF

-1216 KYPEGKAFYQS
+1216 QYPEGKAFYQS
-1227 VIDYMRSVD
+1227 VIDYMRSAD
-1236 FNPQVEMT
+1236 FNPSAEITVDELKKKLVE
-1244 ASDLLKTLKEE
+1244 K
-1255 PRKVSLK
+1255 PRQVSLK

>member
-1 MQYPLISEYMA
+1 
-12 AIRDAH
+12 
-18 DNLDQLSHLVP
+18 
-29 VMDKYGE
+29 
-36 PYRSGGAFAVVFRMQ
+36 
-51 DEQTGKCYALKCFT
+51 
-65 EEQEGR
+65 
-71 AEAYRQIAEELE
+71 
-83 FVDSSYVTSVKYL
+83 
-96 ENELFVDSSCDDDE
+96 
-110 FPVLL
+110 
-115 MDWVEGDTMEA
+115 
-126 YIAAHH
+126 
-132 GDSHAMSMLCYRFC
+132 
-146 KLAAWL
+146 
-152 SSQPFAHGDIKPDNI
+152 
-167 MVRPDGTL
+167 
-175 TLVDYDGMFV
+175 
-185 PAMKGQPSPTIGT
+185 
-198 KDFSHPLRTI
+198 
-208 NDFDETIDDFAL
+208 
-220 ASIALS
+220 
-226 LKAISLDAS
+226 
-235 LLEQYGAPDR
+235 
-245 LLFSATDYLNLST
+245 
-258 STAFAALQSLLADED
+258 
-273 MQTLLSMFLLAN
+273 
-285 AKKDLSM
+285 
-292 CSFRLFSVQKPKE
+292 
-305 EEVWSTEVTKEDLE
+305 
-319 NVVEDEFGV
+319 
-328 KYSKDWKRL
+328 
-337 LRAPKE
+337 
-343 LRGEYAIREGVKAI
+343 
-357 GDNAFYNCNKLM
+357 M

-415 GEVKRAILPGTIDT
+415 GEMKRAILPGTIDT
-429 NHLGFAPKDTMET
+429 NRLGFAPKDTMET

-523 RGVPDQVYGSSH
+523 RGVPEQVYGSNH

-550 EIRLEVKSEE
+550 RIELLLVGSADSKSAETLTGA
-560 RRVKKQRSASEGKA
+560 VPSRSVTSPSA
-574 NSNVLPDFAKDFHIE
+574 LQMPDFAKDFHIK

-626 YLGTCKEY
+626 YLGICKEY

-930 FCFVDGEKIQ
+930 FCFEDGEKIQ

-951 SLKGKKLKWH
+951 SLYGKKLKWKIGD
-961 LVAENGLFCMDDGTF
+961 A
-976 STKDGEVR
+976 
-984 KNVGGLMAE
+984 
-993 DEGVLNIFSYDEGL
+993 EGVMNIFTYDEGL
-1007 VEVGELNGVFHVQK
+1007 IDVGVLDEEISADK
-1021 PTKLLLTLNIEGAEA
+1021 PTKLNVSLNIEETEA
-1036 RNSYELWVYPK
+1036 RNSYEFWVYPK
-1047 KALEKKGIII
+1047 KALEKKGVII
-1057 ARDLNQEVVKV
+1057 AKDLNEKVVKV
-1068 LEKGGKVLWMPTA
+1068 LEHGGKVLWMPTA

-1088 DDTLSQAENATP
+1088 DDMLSQADNKVLQSDNATP

-1136 TNPNHPIF
+1136 TNPEHPIF

-1169 DNFAKDYRPI
+1169 DNFAKDYRPV

>member
-1 MQYPLISEYMA
+1 
-12 AIRDAH
+12 
-18 DNLDQLSHLVP
+18 
-29 VMDKYGE
+29 
-36 PYRSGGAFAVVFRMQ
+36 
-51 DEQTGKCYALKCFT
+51 
-65 EEQEGR
+65 
-71 AEAYRQIAEELE
+71 
-83 FVDSSYVTSVKYL
+83 
-96 ENELFVDSSCDDDE
+96 
-110 FPVLL
+110 
-115 MDWVEGDTMEA
+115 
-126 YIAAHH
+126 
-132 GDSHAMSMLCYRFC
+132 
-146 KLAAWL
+146 
-152 SSQPFAHGDIKPDNI
+152 
-167 MVRPDGTL
+167 
-175 TLVDYDGMFV
+175 
-185 PAMKGQPSPTIGT
+185 
-198 KDFSHPLRTI
+198 
-208 NDFDETIDDFAL
+208 
-220 ASIALS
+220 
-226 LKAISLDAS
+226 
-235 LLEQYGAPDR
+235 
-245 LLFSATDYLNLST
+245 
-258 STAFAALQSLLADED
+258 
-273 MQTLLSMFLLAN
+273 
-285 AKKDLSM
+285 
-292 CSFRLFSVQKPKE
+292 
-305 EEVWSTEVTKEDLE
+305 
-319 NVVEDEFGV
+319 
-328 KYSKDWKRL
+328 
-337 LRAPKE
+337 
-343 LRGEYAIREGVKAI
+343 
-357 GDNAFYNCNKLM
+357 M
-369 KKTILIAC
+369 KKSILIAC

-409 GKRASQ
+409 SKRAFQ

-490 VDSCNFISTPQRY
+490 VDSCSFISTPQRY

-509 KPGKHLLE
+509 KRGKHLLE

-523 RGVPDQVYGSSH
+523 RGVPEQVYGSSH

-550 EIRLEVKSEE
+550 RIELQLASSVESKSAETLTGAIPS
-560 RRVKKQRSASEGKA
+560 RSVASPSA
-574 NSNVLPDFAKDFHIE
+574 LQMPDFAKDFHIK

-671 DKKDERLMAFLHQ
+671 DKKDEKLMTFLHQ
-684 EGENILREYG
+684 EGVNILREYG

-904 ESKGITTPEEWRQWC
+904 ESKGITTSEEWRQWC

-930 FCFVDGEKIQ
+930 FCFEDGEKIQ
-940 AKVKVANYGGS
+940 AKVKVANYGGT
-951 SLKGKKLKWH
+951 SLYGKKLMWKIGD
-961 LVAENGLFCMDDGTF
+961 A
-976 STKDGEVR
+976 
-984 KNVGGLMAE
+984 
-993 DEGVLNIFSYDEGL
+993 EGVMNIFTYDEGL
-1007 VEVGELNGVFHVQK
+1007 IDVGILDEEISADKPAKLNVS
-1021 PTKLLLTLNIEGAEA
+1021 LNIEGTEA

-1068 LEKGGKVLWMPTA
+1068 LEKGGKVLWMPD
-1081 SSHFVAA
+1081 S
-1088 DDTLSQAENATP
+1088 LP

-1136 TNPNHPIF
+1136 TNPEHPIF

-1169 DNFAKDYRPI
+1169 DNFAKDYRPV

-1227 VIDYMRSVD
+1227 VLSYMRSAD
-1236 FNPQVEMT
+1236 FNPSAEITVDELMKKL
-1244 ASDLLKTLKEE
+1244 AEE
-1255 PRKVSLK
+1255 PRKITMK

>member
-1 MQYPLISEYMA
+1 MRRI
-12 AIRDAH
+12 
-18 DNLDQLSHLVP
+18 
-29 VMDKYGE
+29 
-36 PYRSGGAFAVVFRMQ
+36 VF
-51 DEQTGKCYALKCFT
+51 
-65 EEQEGR
+65 
-71 AEAYRQIAEELE
+71 IA
-83 FVDSSYVTSVKYL
+83 
-96 ENELFVDSSCDDDE
+96 
-110 FPVLL
+110 
-115 MDWVEGDTMEA
+115 
-126 YIAAHH
+126 
-132 GDSHAMSMLCYRFC
+132 
-146 KLAAWL
+146 
-152 SSQPFAHGDIKPDNI
+152 
-167 MVRPDGTL
+167 
-175 TLVDYDGMFV
+175 
-185 PAMKGQPSPTIGT
+185 
-198 KDFSHPLRTI
+198 
-208 NDFDETIDDFAL
+208 
-220 ASIALS
+220 
-226 LKAISLDAS
+226 
-235 LLEQYGAPDR
+235 
-245 LLFSATDYLNLST
+245 
-258 STAFAALQSLLADED
+258 
-273 MQTLLSMFLLAN
+273 
-285 AKKDLSM
+285 
-292 CSFRLFSVQKPKE
+292 
-305 EEVWSTEVTKEDLE
+305 
-319 NVVEDEFGV
+319 
-328 KYSKDWKRL
+328 
-337 LRAPKE
+337 
-343 LRGEYAIREGVKAI
+343 
-357 GDNAFYNCNKLM
+357 
-369 KKTILIAC
+369 
-377 LGLVSLGL
+377 SLGL
-385 QAQSISLA
+385 MSLSMQAQSISLA
-393 GEWNV
+393 GEWQV
-398 ELGKSGSAFAK
+398 ELGESKSAFAK
-409 GKRASQ
+409 GKRMVTDAA
-415 GEVKRAILPGTIDT
+415 KRAILPGTIDT

-475 LERTRPTWVYVDGEL
+475 LERTRPTWVSVDGEL

-509 KPGKHLLE
+509 KSGKHLLE

-523 RGVPDQVYGSSH
+523 KGVPDQVYGSSH

-550 EIRLEVKSEE
+550 RIELQLASSVESKSAETLTGAIPS
-560 RRVKKQRSASEGKA
+560 RSVASPSA
-574 NSNVLPDFAKDFHIE
+574 LQMPDFAKDFHIK

-919 SPVVPLLEMKK
+919 SPVVPLLEVEK
-930 FCFVDGEKIQ
+930 FCFEDGEKIQ

-951 SLKGKKLKWH
+951 SLYGKKLKWKIGD
-961 LVAENGLFCMDDGTF
+961 A
-976 STKDGEVR
+976 
-984 KNVGGLMAE
+984 
-993 DEGVLNIFSYDEGL
+993 EGVMNIFTYDEGL
-1007 VEVGELNGVFHVQK
+1007 VDVGVLDEAISVDE
-1021 PTKLLLTLNIEGAEA
+1021 PTKLLFTLNIEGTEA
-1036 RNSYELWVYPK
+1036 RNSYELWIYPK
-1047 KALEKKGIII
+1047 KALEKKGVII
-1057 ARDLNQEVVKV
+1057 AKDLNQEVVKV
-1068 LEKGGKVLWMPTA
+1068 LEKGGKVLWMPT
-1081 SSHFVAA
+1081 
-1088 DDTLSQAENATP
+1088 DNATP

-1136 TNPNHPIF
+1136 TNPEHPIF

-1169 DNFAKDYRPI
+1169 DNFEKNYRPI

-1227 VIDYMRSVD
+1227 VIDYMRSAD
-1236 FNPQVEMT
+1236 FNPFSEITVDE
-1244 ASDLLKTLKEE
+1244 LKKKLAEK
-1255 PRKVSLK
+1255 PRQVSLK

>member
-1 MQYPLISEYMA
+1 
-12 AIRDAH
+12 
-18 DNLDQLSHLVP
+18 
-29 VMDKYGE
+29 
-36 PYRSGGAFAVVFRMQ
+36 
-51 DEQTGKCYALKCFT
+51 
-65 EEQEGR
+65 
-71 AEAYRQIAEELE
+71 
-83 FVDSSYVTSVKYL
+83 
-96 ENELFVDSSCDDDE
+96 
-110 FPVLL
+110 
-115 MDWVEGDTMEA
+115 
-126 YIAAHH
+126 
-132 GDSHAMSMLCYRFC
+132 
-146 KLAAWL
+146 
-152 SSQPFAHGDIKPDNI
+152 
-167 MVRPDGTL
+167 
-175 TLVDYDGMFV
+175 
-185 PAMKGQPSPTIGT
+185 
-198 KDFSHPLRTI
+198 
-208 NDFDETIDDFAL
+208 
-220 ASIALS
+220 
-226 LKAISLDAS
+226 
-235 LLEQYGAPDR
+235 
-245 LLFSATDYLNLST
+245 
-258 STAFAALQSLLADED
+258 
-273 MQTLLSMFLLAN
+273 
-285 AKKDLSM
+285 
-292 CSFRLFSVQKPKE
+292 
-305 EEVWSTEVTKEDLE
+305 
-319 NVVEDEFGV
+319 
-328 KYSKDWKRL
+328 
-337 LRAPKE
+337 
-343 LRGEYAIREGVKAI
+343 
-357 GDNAFYNCNKLM
+357 M
-369 KKTILIAC
+369 KKSILIAC

-409 GKRASQ
+409 SKRASQ
-415 GEVKRAILPGTIDT
+415 GEAKRAILPGTIDT

-523 RGVPDQVYGSSH
+523 RGVPEQVYGSSH

-560 RRVKKQRSASEGKA
+560 RGVKKQRSVSEGKA

-589 GAHFYANGHR
+589 GTHFYANGHR

-604 KHDAAVWPLTGH
+604 KHDAAVWSLTGH

-810 GQFQTYPDYR
+810 GEFQTYPDYR

-930 FCFVDGEKIQ
+930 FCFEDDEKIQ

-951 SLKGKKLKWH
+951 SLYGKKLKWKIGD
-961 LVAENGLFCMDDGTF
+961 A
-976 STKDGEVR
+976 
-984 KNVGGLMAE
+984 
-993 DEGVLNIFSYDEGL
+993 EGVMNIFTYDEGL
-1007 VEVGELNGVFHVQK
+1007 IDVGVLDEEISADK
-1021 PTKLLLTLNIEGAEA
+1021 PTKLNVSLNIEETEA
-1036 RNSYELWVYPK
+1036 RNSYEFWVYPK
-1047 KALEKKGIII
+1047 KALEKKGVII
-1057 ARDLNQEVVKV
+1057 AKDLNEEVVKV
-1068 LEKGGKVLWMPTA
+1068 LENGGKVLWMPTA

-1088 DDTLSQAENATP
+1088 DDTLSQADNKLSQADNATP

-1136 TNPNHPIF
+1136 TNPEHPIF

-1202 GKLLVCMSDLEKAA
+1202 GKLLVCMSNLEKAA

-1227 VIDYMRSVD
+1227 VIDYMRSAD
-1236 FNPQVEMT
+1236 FNPQVKMT